1 MNDSLTISTAAAHRR
16 LETIEVGRRMERMV
30 AERKSAITPHEL
42 HELLGGENA
51 VELLDVRTPGEH
63 AAAHVP
69 GARLLPLDDLHA
81 PSFLNRR
88 GAPEKP
94 IYVICQT
101 TRRARKAIK
110 KFQRAGFDR
119 CVLVEGGTQ
128 AWLDAGLPVN
138 RGGSNV
144 LPLMR
149 QVHIAVGL
157 VSGLGAVLALTV
169 NPRFAFVPLFTS
181 CGLLVA
187 GLTGFCGL
195 ALLLAKMPWNRLGK
209 ARANSGCENH
219 R

>member
-1 MNDSLTISTAAAHRR
+1 MNDLLILPAVTADQ
-16 LETIEVGRRMERMV
+16 V
-30 AERKSAITPHEL
+30 TPHEL
-42 HELLGGENA
+42 HELLDENCA

-81 PSFLNRR
+81 PTFLSQR
-88 GAPEKP
+88 GAPGKP

-101 TRRARKAIK
+101 TRRARKAIQ
-110 KFQRAGFDR
+110 KFERAGFGR

-128 AWLDAGLPVN
+128 AWLAAGLPVN
-138 RGGSNV
+138 RGTSPA

-157 VSGLGAVLALTV
+157 ISGAGAVLGLTV
-169 NPRFAFVPLFTS
+169 NPYFALVPLFTS

-209 ARANSGCENH
+209 ARANCACQPKL
-219 R
+219 